1 MEGKQTSEV
10 IKAKKKKKE
19 EEEVIK
25 ANTQDHGTKNNG
37 NERTKGRKEVGGGQG
52 RRGKKYKESK
62 VNFFSSEN
70 SFLKLPISICTLC
83 KRTRHATLFPDI
95 ENAFA
100 PRRHP

>member
-1 MEGKQTSEV
+1 M
-10 IKAKKKKKE
+10 
-19 EEEVIK
+19 
-25 ANTQDHGTKNNG
+25 TKNNG
-37 NERTKGRKEVGGGQG
+37 NNRTKGRKEVRGQG

-62 VNFFSSEN
+62 VKFFSSEN
-70 SFLKLPISICTLC
+70 SFLKLPISIRTLC

>member
-1 MEGKQTSEV
+1 M
-10 IKAKKKKKE
+10 
-19 EEEVIK
+19 IK
-25 ANTQDHGTKNNG
+25 ANTQDHAPKIMVIIEQSA
-37 NERTKGRKEVGGGQG
+37 ERRWGGGGRQG

-70 SFLKLPISICTLC
+70 SFLKLPISIRTLC
-83 KRTRHATLFPDI
+83 KRTRHATFFPDI

>member
-1 MEGKQTSEV
+1 M
-10 IKAKKKKKE
+10 
-19 EEEVIK
+19 IK
-25 ANTQDHGTKNNG
+25 ANTQDHAPEIMVIIEQSA
-37 NERTKGRKEVGGGQG
+37 ERRWGGRQG

-70 SFLKLPISICTLC
+70 SFLKLPISIRTLC